1 MYLSL
6 DLLLLLEALA
16 RKVWLNDRMW
26 VYIGFVLVLIVL
38 YIVFFTPWAK
48 PVDKSVKGPFNLQD
62 AKQIADT
69 KASQSMLANGNTG
82 TFSAFV
88 YPIFF
93 QRTGQLSLCSDGTTP
108 QPGEPDCNSGRFGI
122 CACSGTDCSPCKHVG
137 YVNLLNVSNVLRLEL
152 LNAPDAS
159 RRNAAL
165 VQLVVRTLRTKT
177 TTNDTEVVE
186 ETIALPSLP
195 IQKWTMITIVREG
208 RRYDIYYNSSL
219 VSSKRSEHVLDIN
232 SAVGPVIAGDPKLQG
247 SIVDITVV
255 PNKFSASDVSYTYSR
270 LADTNGQPYISKP
283 DVNLL
288 DYVPICKGGACLKG
302 PGVRPSNPLMDWDTQ
317 YA

>member
-1 MYLSL
+1 
-6 DLLLLLEALA
+6 
-16 RKVWLNDRMW
+16 MW
-26 VYIGFVLVLIVL
+26 EYVGFVLVLIVL

-48 PVDKSVKGPFNLQD
+48 AADKSVKGPFNLQD
-62 AKQIADT
+62 GKQIADT

-93 QRTGQLSLCSDGTTP
+93 QRTGQLSLCSDGSTP

-122 CACSGTDCSPCKHVG
+122 CACVGTDCSPCKHVG
-137 YVNLLNVSNVLRLEL
+137 YVNLLNISNVLRLEL

-165 VQLVVRTLRTKT
+165 VQLVVRTLRNKASS
-177 TTNDTEVVE
+177 NDTEVVE

-195 IQKWTMITIVREG
+195 IQKWTLITIVREG
-208 RRYDIYYNSSL
+208 RRYDVYYNSAL

-232 SAVGPVIAGDPKLQG
+232 SAIGPVIAGDPKLQG
-247 SIVDITVV
+247 SIVDITVI
-255 PNKFSASDVSYTYSR
+255 PEKMSASDVAYTYAR
-270 LADTNGQPYISKP
+270 LADTNGQPYMNKK
-283 DVNLL
+283 DVNVL
-288 DYVPICKGGACLKG
+288 DFVPKCEGGACLKG
-302 PGVRPSNPLMDWDTQ
+302 PTVRPSNPLMDWNTM

>member
-1 MYLSL
+1 MCLSL
-6 DLLLLLEALA
+6 GLWLLQERLA
-16 RKVWLNDRMW
+16 RKVWDKDRMW

-38 YIVFFTPWAK
+38 YIVFFTPWAS
-48 PVDKSVKGPFNLQD
+48 PVEKAIKGPFNLQQG
-62 AKQIADT
+62 KQIADS
-69 KASQSMLANGNTG
+69 KASQSMLSNGNTG
-82 TFSAFV
+82 TFSSFV

-93 QRTGQLSLCSDGTTP
+93 QRTGQLSLCSDGSTP

-122 CACSGTDCSPCKHVG
+122 CACVGTDCSPCKHVG

-165 VQLVVRTLRTKT
+165 VQLVVRTLRNKA
-177 TTNDTEVVE
+177 TTNDTEVIE
-186 ETIALPSLP
+186 ETISLPSLP

-208 RRYDIYYNSSL
+208 RRYDVYYNASL

-232 SAVGPVIAGDPKLQG
+232 SAIGPVLAGDPKLQG
-247 SIVDITVV
+247 SIVDITVI
-255 PNKFSASDVSYTYSR
+255 PTKFSASDVAYNYAR
-270 LADTNGQPYISKP
+270 LADTNGQPYLTKQT
-283 DVNLL
+283 VNLM
-288 DYVPICKGGACLKG
+288 DYVPFCEGGACLKG
-302 PGVRPSNPLMDWDTQ
+302 PSIRPSNPLMDWDTQ